1 MSYRP
6 NQGLYRTLDLVTPAT
21 RVWGILTAIVYW
33 GIGADLAFHSF
44 DLGIYI
50 LISAV
55 LITLLE
61 TAFAVDLFLEVCVR
75 EERGCCLR
83 LWRGIRW
90 VDLWRKS
97 ILYTG
102 MSALC
107 FWYPCNVWLAIL
119 AGVMTL
125 VLCIL
130 YLILTYKN
138 HLEVKEAL
146 LADKEAS
153 YDRFEDFQ
161 EEVDVDDTLPEP
173 DVGTVG
179 DQDRIL
185 QV

>member
-1 MSYRP
+1 
-6 NQGLYRTLDLVTPAT
+6 
-21 RVWGILTAIVYW
+21 
-33 GIGADLAFHSF
+33 
-44 DLGIYI
+44 
-50 LISAV
+50 
-55 LITLLE
+55 
-61 TAFAVDLFLEVCVR
+61 
-75 EERGCCLR
+75 
-83 LWRGIRW
+83 
-90 VDLWRKS
+90 
-97 ILYTG
+97 
-102 MSALC
+102 
-107 FWYPCNVWLAIL
+107 
-119 AGVMTL
+119 MTL
-125 VLCIL
+125 VLCVL